1 MPVPRHVRLPR
12 FSLCL
17 GVLLSLAAL
26 SLAGCA
32 GVEVKP
38 KGQIVTGMSV
48 GSER

>member
-1 MPVPRHVRLPR
+1 MPSLAHVRLPR

-17 GVLLSLAAL
+17 GVLLSLVAICLAA
-26 SLAGCA
+26 CA

-48 GSER
+48 GSGR